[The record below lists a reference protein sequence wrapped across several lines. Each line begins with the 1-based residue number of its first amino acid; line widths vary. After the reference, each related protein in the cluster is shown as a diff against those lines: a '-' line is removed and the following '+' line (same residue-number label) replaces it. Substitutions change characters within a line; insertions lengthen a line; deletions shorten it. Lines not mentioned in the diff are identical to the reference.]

1 MGPIPPESTL
11 KDGIVAVAKRVR
23 DPLEKEK
30 SPSLKRPH
38 ILTPSSI
45 ENSMTTSQT
54 SNSFSLPQNLAP
66 IIPSE
71 NNKINDQDS
80 MVVTD
85 VDHHTQV
92 DEIEPTSHPFVKNSN
107 LKVIKPENKKE
118 SQESTSKT
126 KKVTF
131 EEDEVITI
139 GKSSKATPPSPFLN
153 KMERFFY

>member
-1 MGPIPPESTL
+1 MLALRSTRTPPKRLWPFKSLIGGRPTSRNQMGPIPPESTL

-66 IIPSE
+66 II
-71 NNKINDQDS
+71 
-80 MVVTD
+80 
-85 VDHHTQV
+85 
-92 DEIEPTSHPFVKNSN
+92 
-107 LKVIKPENKKE
+107 L
-118 SQESTSKT
+118 
-126 KKVTF
+126 
-131 EEDEVITI
+131 
-139 GKSSKATPPSPFLN
+139 
-153 KMERFFY
+153 